1 MPEIIYMKKSEFDK
15 MAADKLRAKYLKKTP
30 RGYSK
35 TEIKSMSDEDLL
47 DMAYFLSEG
56 SPQPHNDKEPDVIY
70 RLIED
75 DPKEE
80 FDEDIPW

>member
-15 MAADKLRAKYLKKTP
+15 MAADELRAKYLKKTP

-35 TEIKSMSDEDLL
+35 AEIKSMSDDDIL

-56 SPQPHNDKEPDVIY
+56 TPQSHSDKAPDVIY
-70 RLIED
+70 RLID
-75 DPKEE
+75 DEPKEE
-80 FDEDIPW
+80 FDPDIPW